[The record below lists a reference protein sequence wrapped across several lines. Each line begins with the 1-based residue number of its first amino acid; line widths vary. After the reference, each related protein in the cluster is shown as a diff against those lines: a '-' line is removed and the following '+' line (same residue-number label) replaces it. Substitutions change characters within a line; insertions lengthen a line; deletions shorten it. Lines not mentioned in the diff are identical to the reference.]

1 MNNEEIL
8 LENKVM
14 GSDATDNTTETKY
27 VYLQKYYHKGAFY
40 QDSDDAIFKRDYN
53 MPTPLEMQDKSMLPE
68 ILQKRHGNFGKKG
81 QSKYTHLTAEDTTN
95 FDPHTRADESILAS
109 WKKKT
114 AGYKGKGSN
123 I

>member
-27 VYLQKYYHKGAFY
+27 VFLQKYYHKGAFY